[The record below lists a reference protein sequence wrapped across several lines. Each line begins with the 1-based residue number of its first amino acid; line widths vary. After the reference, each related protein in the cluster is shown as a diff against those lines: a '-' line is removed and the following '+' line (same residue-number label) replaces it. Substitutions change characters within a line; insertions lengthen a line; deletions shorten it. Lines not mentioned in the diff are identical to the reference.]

1 MINYTDEES
10 HNLHD
15 KTVKTV
21 LKHKEAFVELL
32 TAFLPHL
39 ASKVDLEGLTLDTTN
54 YLGSN
59 FEEQFLD
66 VAYRTTYK
74 ADAKRSFSLM
84 FMTDHKRKI
93 NRATAVQMLSYICEV
108 FKTDIAEKRELTTVV
123 VVILDQG
130 KSKKRRKSRLIDY
143 FGDLPAELKKYI
155 PDFEIELITIQGIDD
170 EAILNLR
177 KDNILRGMFL
187 MFKHLGDDNFIRN
200 NFSEFFTF
208 VEQNPHLLD
217 YLRLYYEYMSRHTE
231 MEAEEFHDL
240 ADDYFESQSKSLAM
254 TTYDKIVL
262 KGMKE
267 GIQKGMLEGKQQGKL
282 EGKLEGIQERNTVLI
297 RRALKKGLSIME
309 MSDLYDLT
317 IEEVKTIIAKIED
330 EN

>member
-1 MINYTDEES
+1 MINHNDDES

-21 LKHKEAFVELL
+21 LKHKAAFIELL
-32 TAFLPHL
+32 TVFLPHL
-39 ASKVDLEGLTLDTTN
+39 ATKVDLEGLILDTTN

-74 ADAKRSFSLM
+74 ADSKRSFSLM
-84 FMTDHKRKI
+84 FMTDHKRKV
-93 NRATAVQMLSYICEV
+93 NREAAVQMLSYICEV
-108 FKTDIAEKRELTTVV
+108 LKTDIAEKRELTTVV

-130 KSKKRRKSRLIDY
+130 KAKKRRKSRLIDY
-143 FGDLPAELKKYI
+143 FGNLPAELKKYI

-170 EAILNLR
+170 EAILNLS
-177 KDNILRGMFL
+177 KDNILRGMLL
-187 MFKHLGDDNFIRN
+187 MFKHLGDDDFIRK
-200 NFSEFFTF
+200 NFAEFFTF
-208 VEQNPHLLD
+208 VELNPHLFD

-240 ADDYFESQSKSLAM
+240 ADNYFESQSKSVVM

-262 KGMKE
+262 KGMQE
-267 GIQKGMLEGKQQGKL
+267 GILKGMQ
-282 EGKLEGIQERNTVLI
+282 EGKLEEREERNTVLV
-297 RRALKKGLSIME
+297 RRGLKKGLSIIE

-317 IEEVKTIIAKIED
+317 IEEVKAIKAKIEN
-330 EN
+330 EQ

>member
-15 KTVKTV
+15 KTVKSV
-21 LKHKEAFVELL
+21 LKYKAAFIELL
-32 TAFLPHL
+32 TVFLPHL

-84 FMTDHKRKI
+84 FMTDHKRKV
-93 NRATAVQMLSYICEV
+93 NREAAVQMLSYICEV
-108 FKTDIAEKRELTTVV
+108 LKTDIAEKRELTTVV

-130 KSKKRRKSRLIDY
+130 KAKKRRKSRLIDY
-143 FGDLPAELKKYI
+143 FGDLPEELKKYI

-170 EAILNLR
+170 DVILNLN

-187 MFKHLGDDNFIRN
+187 MFKH
-200 NFSEFFTF
+200 
-208 VEQNPHLLD
+208 H
-217 YLRLYYEYMSRHTE
+217 
-231 MEAEEFHDL
+231 
-240 ADDYFESQSKSLAM
+240 
-254 TTYDKIVL
+254 
-262 KGMKE
+262 
-267 GIQKGMLEGKQQGKL
+267 
-282 EGKLEGIQERNTVLI
+282 
-297 RRALKKGLSIME
+297 
-309 MSDLYDLT
+309 
-317 IEEVKTIIAKIED
+317 
-330 EN
+330 